1 MKNLLKAAV
10 AAILLLIAVPVSV
23 NAQTKAAPTAVAH
36 FGLDSLLKIMPDF
49 KKAQDDAQNYY
60 KSLEGQ
66 LMKMKVELDRKM
78 VEYDSLS
85 PTWSPLI
92 KSLKEKEIVDAQQ
105 NMEAFQMSAQQD
117 FANKRAEL
125 LKPIYDKIRN
135 AAKAVALRR
144 GYKYV
149 IDSSESS
156 AIVIYSSPA
165 DDIFLDMLKELGIPV
180 PVAPAPAPGGTTP
193 APMPK

>member
-1 MKNLLKAAV
+1 MKNLFKAAV
-10 AAILLLIAVPVSV
+10 AAILLLVAMPASV
-23 NAQTKAAPTAVAH
+23 NAQAKAAPTAIAH
-36 FGLDSLLKIMPDF
+36 FELDSLLNVMPDF
-49 KKAQDDAQNYY
+49 KKAQEDAQNYY

-78 VEYDSLS
+78 VEYDSLG

-92 KSLKEKEIVDAQQ
+92 KGLKEKEIVDAQQ

-125 LKPIYDKIRN
+125 LKPIYEKIRN
-135 AAKAVALRR
+135 AAKAVAVRR

-180 PVAPAPAPGGTTP
+180 PVAPTTPPPAP
-193 APMPK
+193 K